1 MVFAIRHS
9 HEHGMRIIDQ
19 IKWSVKVHVSKNEQL
34 ILDERD
40 VEVDV
45 QIRPLSSDNETPVV
59 VLNVTNVAQDIDS
72 SDIDSH
78 DLDIK
83 VHVLAQSPTKELE
96 WVCFLS
102 ANDHN
107 TAAFDTNTS
116 SSRSLRMHCSDVFCV
131 ATSMYNHLPRTW
143 TGVVISTAS
152 INLEHAFNA
161 EY

>member
-1 MVFAIRHS
+1 MVFAIRHT
-9 HEHGMRIIDQ
+9 HEHGMHIIDQ
-19 IKWSVKVHVSKNEQL
+19 IRWEVKLQVSKNEQL
-34 ILDERD
+34 MLDERD

-45 QIRPLSSDNETPVV
+45 EVRPMSSDNETPVV
-59 VLNVTNVAQDIDS
+59 VIRVTNIAKDIDA

-78 DLDIK
+78 DLDIN

-107 TAAFDTNTS
+107 TAAFDKRS
-116 SSRSLRMHCSDVFCV
+116 SSSCSLPMHCSDVFCV
-131 ATSMYNHLPRTW
+131 ATSTYNYLPRTW